1 MNLLQSPTIAVVM
14 VSYSDKGA
22 YESELAS
29 MRIPHSLN
37 IVPLYSPMSEI
48 YPINTLR
55 NIAISKVKTS
65 HFIIADIDTWPS
77 GRN

>member
-1 MNLLQSPTIAVVM
+1 MVS

-22 YESELAS
+22 YESEIAS
-29 MRIPHSLN
+29 MRISKSLS
-37 IVPLYSPMSEI
+37 IFPLFSPMSEV

-65 HFIIADIDTWPS
+65 HFIIADVDTWPS
-77 GRN
+77 GRNKLKL

>member
-1 MNLLQSPTIAVVM
+1 MSHA
-14 VSYSDKGA
+14 DKGA
-22 YESELAS
+22 YESEIAS
-29 MRIPHSLN
+29 MRISKSLT
-37 IVPLYSPMSEI
+37 IIPLFAPMSET

-77 GRN
+77 GRKWLKCEFE